1 MGRVLPLRELIALR
15 AGFRSGGRKV
25 VFTNGVFDI
34 LHRGHVEYL
43 TKAKQ
48 LGDIL
53 IVGMNSDESVRRIK
67 GDRRPIVTGEDRAF
81 ILSRIDCVDYVCLFA
96 EDTPLRMIEA
106 LVPDVLVKGADWNV
120 RDIVGR
126 EAVEKA
132 GGRVET
138 IDYVPDR
145 STTGIIERILE
156 RCA

>member
-1 MGRVLPLRELIALR
+1 MGRVIALPELITLR
-15 AGFRSGGRKV
+15 PAFRSGGKTV

-43 TKAKQ
+43 SRAKQ
-48 LGDIL
+48 LGDVL
-53 IVGMNSDESVRRIK
+53 IVGMNSDDSVRRVK
-67 GDRRPIVTGEDRAF
+67 GKLRPIVAGEDRAF
-81 ILSRIDCVDYVCLFA
+81 VLSRLDCVDFVCFFT
-96 EDTPLRMIEA
+96 EDTPRRIIDA
-106 LVPDVLVKGADWNV
+106 LVPDVLVKGSDWDA

-126 EAVEKA
+126 ETVEKA
-132 GGRVET
+132 GGRVAT

>member
-1 MGRVLPLRELIALR
+1 MGRIVLLPELVSIR
-15 AGFRSGGRKV
+15 AELRSGGKTV

-43 TKAKQ
+43 TRARR
-48 LGDIL
+48 LGDAL
-53 IVGMNSDESVRRIK
+53 VVGVNSDASVRRIK
-67 GDRRPIVTGEDRAF
+67 GDRRPIVGCEDRSF
-81 ILSRIDCVDYVCLFA
+81 ILSHLDCVDYVCVFV
-96 EDTPLRMIEA
+96 EDTPAPVIDA
-106 LVPDVLVKGADWNV
+106 LLPDVLVKGSDWNA

-126 EAVEKA
+126 EAVEGA
-132 GGRVET
+132 GGRVVT

>member
-1 MGRVLPLRELIALR
+1 MGRIILLPELVSIRSSLRS
-15 AGFRSGGRKV
+15 AGTKV

-43 TKAKQ
+43 GRAKQ
-48 LGDIL
+48 LGDVL
-53 IVGMNSDESVRRIK
+53 IVGMNSDDSVRRIK
-67 GDRRPIVTGEDRAF
+67 GERRPIVQCADRSF
-81 ILSRIDCVDYVCLFA
+81 VLSHIDCVDYVCVFG
-96 EDTPLRMIEA
+96 EDTPALMIDA
-106 LVPDVLVKGADWNV
+106 LVPDVLVKGADW
-120 RDIVGR
+120 DKKEIVGR
-126 EAVEKA
+126 ETVEKA